1 MLEGMTT
8 TDPQNTEQPPLPAHE
23 AYLAQLIEHPRM
35 VGLATARAGEPV
47 LTVNTLNKD
56 GAKYRPRLWAL
67 PTVDGEQ
74 TYPLTAPES
83 GATLLALDEEG
94 TPYLTLDKEIDE
106 ADSKSLKG
114 VYRLPER
121 GEPDLVLSFPG
132 GINELEVRQRENGP
146 RYIFTAKAHRGS
158 LEEQA
163 KTLDERDKTATSG
176 VLYSEFPTRFWDHDL
191 GTGTLSLYVQDGQ
204 GEPRLIDMP
213 GERAE
218 LEGFAVCPSG
228 SLAAVTLQTKER
240 GIYQRFSVWLID
252 LDGQTEPREIAA
264 ATTAHDY
271 TNGSFTPEGTG
282 LAITQVR
289 RWLPGQSIKLNVNHY
304 NLATGTMTELSRDI
318 DRWAENLVWLDEE
331 NYAFTSDHLGASAIY
346 KGSLGGST
354 EPLVDDGRS
363 YFSSLAYNNG
373 ALVALKDSHQ
383 HSAYPVR
390 IDTAS
395 GQVTRLASPVE
406 ELNAPGTLE
415 RLTST
420 AADGT
425 ELTSFLAL
433 PEETGT
439 EPLPLLVFAHG
450 GPWGSWNS
458 WTYRWNPWVFTQA
471 GYAVLMP
478 DPAISTG
485 YGQHMIDRGG
495 DDLGGTPYTDI
506 MQVVEEVSA
515 RPDIHGDNVA
525 FSGGSY
531 GGFMT
536 NWVAGRAG
544 KRFKC
549 YVTHASIWDYKAMYF
564 VSDNGAWHE
573 WKLSE
578 GGEGDAISPYHRAAD
593 IAAPMLVIHGDKDYR
608 VPIGQAHHLWA
619 DLQHHSPDL
628 GHKFLYFPDEGHWIL
643 KPGNSRLWYRVFVSW
658 LNQHLRDQE
667 FQVPEI
673 LG

>member
-1 MLEGMTT
+1 MQQQDSPAAETT
-8 TDPQNTEQPPLPAHE
+8 PLPAHE
-23 AYLAQLIEHPRM
+23 TYLSQLIEAPRM
-35 VGLATARAGEPV
+35 VGLAASRSGEPV
-47 LTVNTLNKD
+47 LTVQTLNKE

-67 PTVDGEQ
+67 PAHQEEKP
-74 TYPLTAPES
+74 YPLTAPDS
-83 GATLLALDEEG
+83 GAALLALDEEG
-94 TPYLTLDKEIDE
+94 RPYLTLDKDLDQAE
-106 ADSKSLKG
+106 SKSLKG

-121 GEPDLVLSFPG
+121 GEPELVLSFPG
-132 GINELEVRQRENGP
+132 GINELEVRQREKDP

-163 KTLDERDKTATSG
+163 KTLDEREKSATSG

-191 GTGTLSLYVQDGQ
+191 GTGKLSLYLQDGQ
-204 GEPRLIDMP
+204 EEPRLIHEL
-213 GERAE
+213 GEGA
-218 LEGFAVCPSG
+218 LLSGFTVCPGG
-228 SLAAVTLQTKER
+228 SQAALTVETKEG
-240 GIYQRFSVWLID
+240 GIYQRYSVWLID
-252 LDGQTEPREIAA
+252 LDGQTAPREIAA
-264 ATTAHDY
+264 ATATHDY
-271 TNGSFTPEGTG
+271 IAGSFTPEGTG
-282 LAITQVR
+282 LAVTQVR
-289 RWLPGQSIKLNVNHY
+289 RWLPGQSIKLNANHY
-304 NLATGTMTELSRDI
+304 NLATGAMTELSRDI
-318 DRWAENLVWLDEE
+318 DRWADDLVWLDEE
-331 NYAFTSDHLGASAIY
+331 NYVFSSDNLGASAIY
-346 KGSLGGST
+346 RGSLKGTT
-354 EPLVDDGRS
+354 ETLVDDGRS
-363 YFSSLAYNNG
+363 HFSLLAYNDG

-390 IDTAS
+390 IDATN
-395 GQVTRLASPVE
+395 GRVTRIASPVE
-406 ELNAPGTLE
+406 ELKAPGKLE

-433 PEETGT
+433 PENCGT

-458 WTYRWNPWVFTQA
+458 WSYRWNPWVFTQA

-485 YGQHMIDRGG
+485 YGQDMLDRGG
-495 DDLGGTPYTDI
+495 DDLGGTPYRDI

-515 RPDIHGDNVA
+515 RPDIQGDNLA

-536 NWVAGRAG
+536 NWVAGRAE

-549 YVTHASIWDYKAMYF
+549 YITHASIWDYKAMYF
-564 VSDNGAWHE
+564 LTDNGAWNE
-573 WKLSE
+573 WKLSQ
-578 GGEGDAISPYHRAAD
+578 GGEGDAISPYHRAAH

-619 DLQHHSPDL
+619 DLQHHSPEL

-643 KPGNSRLWYRVFVSW
+643 KPGNSRLWYRVFVTW
-658 LNQHLRDQE
+658 LNQHLGGQE
-667 FQVPEI
+667 FQMPEI